1 MNRAQRSAS
10 MSPVVLGVVFIK
22 RRDTFLLGFPETGT
36 AAAWRDLD
44 GGTCATL
51 GTKPDEGGAVAV

>member
-1 MNRAQRSAS
+1 